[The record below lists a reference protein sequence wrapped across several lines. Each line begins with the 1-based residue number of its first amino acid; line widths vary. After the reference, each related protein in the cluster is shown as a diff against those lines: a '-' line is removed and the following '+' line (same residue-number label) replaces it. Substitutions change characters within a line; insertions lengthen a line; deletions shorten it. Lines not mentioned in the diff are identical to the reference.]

1 MLDLA
6 GIVFSSVM
14 MLMIIVRAIRLDRLQ
29 PWFKAVKRQDAPA
42 DGKGRPWRP
51 HG

>member
-14 MLMIIVRAIRLDRLQ
+14 MLIIIVRALQMDRVQ
-29 PWFKAVKRQDAPA
+29 PWFQKIKRKEDQMPVKRL
-42 DGKGRPWRP
+42 GWRRQ
-51 HG
+51 H